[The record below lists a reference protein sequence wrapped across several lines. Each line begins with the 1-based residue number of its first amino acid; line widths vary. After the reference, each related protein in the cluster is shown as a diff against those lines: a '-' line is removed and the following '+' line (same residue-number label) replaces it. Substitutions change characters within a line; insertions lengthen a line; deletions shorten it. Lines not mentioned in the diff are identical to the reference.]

1 MPQAMKKR
9 QTLAPGQER
18 SVKVRLRSLRNPP
31 LDMICSDQ
39 SMSTS
44 IHDLKQTVAEQA
56 AISAEKIR
64 LLYKKKP
71 CADSKTLKG
80 LLAEGE
86 VDVEF
91 SVMVMGGSASSTAA
105 GGAVEENGS
114 TEEASEG
121 PAAQGPSGEAL
132 LKTEEFWEDLKGFLM
147 QRLKDQKMSEQ
158 LSGVFK
164 RAWSERD
171 QMQ

>member
-1 MPQAMKKR
+1 MKKR

-71 CADSKTLKG
+71 CADSKTLKD

-91 SVMVMGGSASSTAA
+91 SVMVMGGSSSSTPV
-105 GGAVEENGS
+105 GGAAEEPVGM
-114 TEEASEG
+114 EEAPDG
-121 PAAQGPSGEAL
+121 AAAALGPSGEAL

-158 LSGVFK
+158 LSGVFR
-164 RAWSERD
+164 RAWSECD
-171 QMQ
+171 QGQ